1 MYKTTPA
8 AALCTGITCRGSVA
22 FTHPTSCT
30 FWTPK
35 KLGGGGI
42 YARYYASLSWFLE
55 PRRDYLIFS
64 DRQVGGFNIWATRLI
79 NLLAPEAQVGELNI
93 CLEKGKQ
100 GQPTEQRSA
109 MRDLVQCCVWFACLM
124 NRIHKTHY
132 PTPPVLG
139 DFLGNHENRS
149 PSKKNKFKPNRSKTV
164 CWAVL
169 IVYRPVL

>member
-1 MYKTTPA
+1 
-8 AALCTGITCRGSVA
+8 
-22 FTHPTSCT
+22 
-30 FWTPK
+30 
-35 KLGGGGI
+35 
-42 YARYYASLSWFLE
+42 
-55 PRRDYLIFS
+55 
-64 DRQVGGFNIWATRLI
+64 
-79 NLLAPEAQVGELNI
+79 LLAPEAQVGELNI

-149 PSKKNKFKPNRSKTV
+149 PSKKKQIQTESIENGMLSGSNSLPTGF
-164 CWAVL
+164 L
-169 IVYRPVL
+169 